1 MVTASTIVALVA
13 ACIVVAALIFALW
26 AIGFAQKSP
35 LDTRLGDVSSQNS
48 SSARS
53 SSSDEAAKNDEAK
66 RATADA
72 QQALN
77 ALAADEDSRFL
88 DCVQEFVDAYDSVVD
103 EKSYSLADLDI
114 DASDLAPRLRSEFE
128 CKVVQADVYNGMAW
142 VDIDVTSKNIA
153 SAVDSFAR
161 EVAGDA
167 LSYDDEDAYRAH
179 LKEALLDSID
189 KQKPRTV
196 RVLLTLEQGDD
207 AQTTEAVGRE
217 FLLNHAPYTVAGV
230 VKDVS
235 TLANT
240 AYAQVWVPYT
250 STEITKDTWSDEHM
264 GMMSVTILAKSR
276 EDFPAIREETER
288 RRQEYNTIIGEN
300 GYSLIYRNRPY
311 DQEKSAAGMAANIE
325 PDVDQAR
332 RQRLIIFII
341 LLIVPAIN
349 LSSMTQSRLRQR
361 VAEIGVRRAF
371 GSTRLELM
379 RQIIAE
385 NLVVTLLAGI
395 LGLLLSVVFAY
406 LGNTLLFAQEFSQT
420 LSPPAVDASILL
432 HGSTFGWALLF
443 CFVLN
448 LLSSGIPAWR
458 ASRVGI
464 VNALGGRLHK

>member
-35 LDTRLGDVSSQNS
+35 LDTRLGDASSQNS

-53 SSSDEAAKNDEAK
+53 SSSDEATKNDEAK

-103 EKSYSLADLDI
+103 ERSYSLADLDI

-207 AQTTEAVGRE
+207 GWQVSQSDVES
-217 FLLNHAPYTVAGV
+217 LLG
-230 VKDVS
+230 
-235 TLANT
+235 
-240 AYAQVWVPYT
+240 
-250 STEITKDTWSDEHM
+250 
-264 GMMSVTILAKSR
+264 
-276 EDFPAIREETER
+276 
-288 RRQEYNTIIGEN
+288 
-300 GYSLIYRNRPY
+300 
-311 DQEKSAAGMAANIE
+311 SAW
-325 PDVDQAR
+325 
-332 RQRLIIFII
+332 
-341 LLIVPAIN
+341 
-349 LSSMTQSRLRQR
+349 
-361 VAEIGVRRAF
+361 
-371 GSTRLELM
+371 GS
-379 RQIIAE
+379 Q
-385 NLVVTLLAGI
+385 
-395 LGLLLSVVFAY
+395 
-406 LGNTLLFAQEFSQT
+406 
-420 LSPPAVDASILL
+420 
-432 HGSTFGWALLF
+432 
-443 CFVLN
+443 
-448 LLSSGIPAWR
+448 
-458 ASRVGI
+458 
-464 VNALGGRLHK
+464 

>member
-1 MVTASTIVALVA
+1 MTEPLRDDTRGAAAPPPPPPPKYAPELSSPAPSEEPRQESGSARDSAAPRAKLKAKGKARGGKRVVAVSTIVALVA

-103 EKSYSLADLDI
+103 ERSYSLDLDI

-207 AQTTEAVGRE
+207 GWQVSQSDVES
-217 FLLNHAPYTVAGV
+217 LLG
-230 VKDVS
+230 
-235 TLANT
+235 
-240 AYAQVWVPYT
+240 
-250 STEITKDTWSDEHM
+250 
-264 GMMSVTILAKSR
+264 
-276 EDFPAIREETER
+276 
-288 RRQEYNTIIGEN
+288 
-300 GYSLIYRNRPY
+300 
-311 DQEKSAAGMAANIE
+311 SAW
-325 PDVDQAR
+325 
-332 RQRLIIFII
+332 
-341 LLIVPAIN
+341 
-349 LSSMTQSRLRQR
+349 
-361 VAEIGVRRAF
+361 
-371 GSTRLELM
+371 GS
-379 RQIIAE
+379 Q
-385 NLVVTLLAGI
+385 
-395 LGLLLSVVFAY
+395 
-406 LGNTLLFAQEFSQT
+406 
-420 LSPPAVDASILL
+420 
-432 HGSTFGWALLF
+432 
-443 CFVLN
+443 
-448 LLSSGIPAWR
+448 
-458 ASRVGI
+458 
-464 VNALGGRLHK
+464 

>member
-1 MVTASTIVALVA
+1 MTEPLRDDTRGAVAPPPPPPPKYAPESLSPAPSEELRQESGSARDSVASRAKLKAKGKARGGKRVVAASTIVALVA

-35 LDTRLGDVSSQNS
+35 LDTRLGDASSQNS

-103 EKSYSLADLDI
+103 ERSYSLADLDI

-189 KQKPRTV
+189 EQKPRTV

-207 AQTTEAVGRE
+207 GWQVSQSDVES
-217 FLLNHAPYTVAGV
+217 LLG
-230 VKDVS
+230 
-235 TLANT
+235 
-240 AYAQVWVPYT
+240 
-250 STEITKDTWSDEHM
+250 
-264 GMMSVTILAKSR
+264 
-276 EDFPAIREETER
+276 
-288 RRQEYNTIIGEN
+288 
-300 GYSLIYRNRPY
+300 
-311 DQEKSAAGMAANIE
+311 SAW
-325 PDVDQAR
+325 
-332 RQRLIIFII
+332 
-341 LLIVPAIN
+341 
-349 LSSMTQSRLRQR
+349 
-361 VAEIGVRRAF
+361 
-371 GSTRLELM
+371 GS
-379 RQIIAE
+379 Q
-385 NLVVTLLAGI
+385 
-395 LGLLLSVVFAY
+395 
-406 LGNTLLFAQEFSQT
+406 
-420 LSPPAVDASILL
+420 
-432 HGSTFGWALLF
+432 
-443 CFVLN
+443 
-448 LLSSGIPAWR
+448 
-458 ASRVGI
+458 
-464 VNALGGRLHK
+464 

>member
-1 MVTASTIVALVA
+1 MTEPLRDDTRGAAAPPPPPPPKYAPELSSPAPSEEPRQESESARDSAASRAKLKAKGKARGGKRVVTASTIVALAA

-35 LDTRLGDVSSQNS
+35 LDTRLGDTSSQNS

-103 EKSYSLADLDI
+103 ERSYSLADLDI

-142 VDIDVTSKNIA
+142 IDIDVTSKNIA

-167 LSYDDEDAYRAH
+167 LSYDDEDVYRAH

-207 AQTTEAVGRE
+207 GWQVSQSDVES
-217 FLLNHAPYTVAGV
+217 LLG
-230 VKDVS
+230 
-235 TLANT
+235 
-240 AYAQVWVPYT
+240 
-250 STEITKDTWSDEHM
+250 
-264 GMMSVTILAKSR
+264 
-276 EDFPAIREETER
+276 
-288 RRQEYNTIIGEN
+288 
-300 GYSLIYRNRPY
+300 
-311 DQEKSAAGMAANIE
+311 SAW
-325 PDVDQAR
+325 
-332 RQRLIIFII
+332 
-341 LLIVPAIN
+341 
-349 LSSMTQSRLRQR
+349 
-361 VAEIGVRRAF
+361 
-371 GSTRLELM
+371 GS
-379 RQIIAE
+379 Q
-385 NLVVTLLAGI
+385 
-395 LGLLLSVVFAY
+395 
-406 LGNTLLFAQEFSQT
+406 
-420 LSPPAVDASILL
+420 
-432 HGSTFGWALLF
+432 
-443 CFVLN
+443 
-448 LLSSGIPAWR
+448 
-458 ASRVGI
+458 
-464 VNALGGRLHK
+464 

>member
-1 MVTASTIVALVA
+1 MTEPLRDDTRGAAAPPPPPPPKYAPELSSPASSEELRQESGSARDSAASRAKLKAKGKARGGKRVVTASTIVALVA

-66 RATADA
+66 RAMADA
-72 QQALN
+72 QQVLN

-103 EKSYSLADLDI
+103 ERSYSLADLDI

-167 LSYDDEDAYRAH
+167 LSYDDEDTYRAH

-207 AQTTEAVGRE
+207 GWQVSQSDVES
-217 FLLNHAPYTVAGV
+217 LLG
-230 VKDVS
+230 
-235 TLANT
+235 
-240 AYAQVWVPYT
+240 
-250 STEITKDTWSDEHM
+250 
-264 GMMSVTILAKSR
+264 
-276 EDFPAIREETER
+276 
-288 RRQEYNTIIGEN
+288 
-300 GYSLIYRNRPY
+300 
-311 DQEKSAAGMAANIE
+311 SAW
-325 PDVDQAR
+325 
-332 RQRLIIFII
+332 
-341 LLIVPAIN
+341 
-349 LSSMTQSRLRQR
+349 
-361 VAEIGVRRAF
+361 
-371 GSTRLELM
+371 GS
-379 RQIIAE
+379 
-385 NLVVTLLAGI
+385 
-395 LGLLLSVVFAY
+395 
-406 LGNTLLFAQEFSQT
+406 
-420 LSPPAVDASILL
+420 
-432 HGSTFGWALLF
+432 
-443 CFVLN
+443 
-448 LLSSGIPAWR
+448 
-458 ASRVGI
+458 
-464 VNALGGRLHK
+464 

>member
-1 MVTASTIVALVA
+1 MTEPLRDDTRGAAAPPPPPPPKYAPELSSPAPSEEPRQESGSARDSAAPRAKLKAKGKARGGKRVVAVSTIVALVA

-103 EKSYSLADLDI
+103 ERSYSLADLDI

-179 LKEALLDSID
+179 LKEALLDSIG

-207 AQTTEAVGRE
+207 GWQVSQSDVES
-217 FLLNHAPYTVAGV
+217 LLG
-230 VKDVS
+230 
-235 TLANT
+235 
-240 AYAQVWVPYT
+240 
-250 STEITKDTWSDEHM
+250 
-264 GMMSVTILAKSR
+264 
-276 EDFPAIREETER
+276 
-288 RRQEYNTIIGEN
+288 
-300 GYSLIYRNRPY
+300 
-311 DQEKSAAGMAANIE
+311 SAW
-325 PDVDQAR
+325 
-332 RQRLIIFII
+332 
-341 LLIVPAIN
+341 
-349 LSSMTQSRLRQR
+349 
-361 VAEIGVRRAF
+361 
-371 GSTRLELM
+371 GS
-379 RQIIAE
+379 Q
-385 NLVVTLLAGI
+385 
-395 LGLLLSVVFAY
+395 
-406 LGNTLLFAQEFSQT
+406 
-420 LSPPAVDASILL
+420 
-432 HGSTFGWALLF
+432 
-443 CFVLN
+443 
-448 LLSSGIPAWR
+448 
-458 ASRVGI
+458 
-464 VNALGGRLHK
+464 

>member
-1 MVTASTIVALVA
+1 MTGPLRDDTRGAAAPPPPPPPKYAPELSSPAPSGEPRQESESARDSAASRTKLKAKGKARGGKRVVTASTIVALVA
-13 ACIVVAALIFALW
+13 TCIVVAALIFALW

-103 EKSYSLADLDI
+103 ERSYSLADLDI

-167 LSYDDEDAYRAH
+167 LSYDDEDAYRVH
-179 LKEALLDSID
+179 LKEALLYSID

-207 AQTTEAVGRE
+207 GWQVSQSDVES
-217 FLLNHAPYTVAGV
+217 LLG
-230 VKDVS
+230 
-235 TLANT
+235 
-240 AYAQVWVPYT
+240 
-250 STEITKDTWSDEHM
+250 
-264 GMMSVTILAKSR
+264 
-276 EDFPAIREETER
+276 
-288 RRQEYNTIIGEN
+288 
-300 GYSLIYRNRPY
+300 
-311 DQEKSAAGMAANIE
+311 SAW
-325 PDVDQAR
+325 
-332 RQRLIIFII
+332 
-341 LLIVPAIN
+341 
-349 LSSMTQSRLRQR
+349 
-361 VAEIGVRRAF
+361 
-371 GSTRLELM
+371 GS
-379 RQIIAE
+379 Q
-385 NLVVTLLAGI
+385 
-395 LGLLLSVVFAY
+395 
-406 LGNTLLFAQEFSQT
+406 
-420 LSPPAVDASILL
+420 
-432 HGSTFGWALLF
+432 
-443 CFVLN
+443 
-448 LLSSGIPAWR
+448 
-458 ASRVGI
+458 
-464 VNALGGRLHK
+464 

>member
-1 MVTASTIVALVA
+1 MTEPLRDDTRGAAAPPPPPPPEYAPELSSPAPSEELRQESGSARGSAASRAKLKAKGKARGGKRVVAASTIVALVA

-35 LDTRLGDVSSQNS
+35 LDTRLGDASSQNS

-167 LSYDDEDAYRAH
+167 LSYDDEDTYRAH

-207 AQTTEAVGRE
+207 GWQVSQSDVES
-217 FLLNHAPYTVAGV
+217 LLG
-230 VKDVS
+230 
-235 TLANT
+235 
-240 AYAQVWVPYT
+240 
-250 STEITKDTWSDEHM
+250 
-264 GMMSVTILAKSR
+264 
-276 EDFPAIREETER
+276 
-288 RRQEYNTIIGEN
+288 
-300 GYSLIYRNRPY
+300 
-311 DQEKSAAGMAANIE
+311 SAW
-325 PDVDQAR
+325 
-332 RQRLIIFII
+332 
-341 LLIVPAIN
+341 
-349 LSSMTQSRLRQR
+349 
-361 VAEIGVRRAF
+361 
-371 GSTRLELM
+371 GS
-379 RQIIAE
+379 
-385 NLVVTLLAGI
+385 
-395 LGLLLSVVFAY
+395 
-406 LGNTLLFAQEFSQT
+406 
-420 LSPPAVDASILL
+420 
-432 HGSTFGWALLF
+432 
-443 CFVLN
+443 
-448 LLSSGIPAWR
+448 
-458 ASRVGI
+458 
-464 VNALGGRLHK
+464 

>member
-35 LDTRLGDVSSQNS
+35 LDTRLGDVSSQHS

-53 SSSDEAAKNDEAK
+53 SSSDEATKNDEAK

-103 EKSYSLADLDI
+103 ERSYSLADLDI

-142 VDIDVTSKNIA
+142 VDIDVTSKSIA

-207 AQTTEAVGRE
+207 GWQVSQSDVES
-217 FLLNHAPYTVAGV
+217 LLG
-230 VKDVS
+230 
-235 TLANT
+235 
-240 AYAQVWVPYT
+240 
-250 STEITKDTWSDEHM
+250 
-264 GMMSVTILAKSR
+264 
-276 EDFPAIREETER
+276 
-288 RRQEYNTIIGEN
+288 
-300 GYSLIYRNRPY
+300 
-311 DQEKSAAGMAANIE
+311 SAW
-325 PDVDQAR
+325 
-332 RQRLIIFII
+332 
-341 LLIVPAIN
+341 
-349 LSSMTQSRLRQR
+349 
-361 VAEIGVRRAF
+361 
-371 GSTRLELM
+371 GS
-379 RQIIAE
+379 Q
-385 NLVVTLLAGI
+385 
-395 LGLLLSVVFAY
+395 
-406 LGNTLLFAQEFSQT
+406 
-420 LSPPAVDASILL
+420 
-432 HGSTFGWALLF
+432 
-443 CFVLN
+443 
-448 LLSSGIPAWR
+448 
-458 ASRVGI
+458 
-464 VNALGGRLHK
+464 

>member
-1 MVTASTIVALVA
+1 MRDSAASRAKLKAKGKARGGKRVVTASTIVALVA

-66 RATADA
+66 RAMADA

-103 EKSYSLADLDI
+103 ERSYSLADLDI

-207 AQTTEAVGRE
+207 GWQVSQSDVES
-217 FLLNHAPYTVAGV
+217 LLG
-230 VKDVS
+230 
-235 TLANT
+235 
-240 AYAQVWVPYT
+240 
-250 STEITKDTWSDEHM
+250 
-264 GMMSVTILAKSR
+264 
-276 EDFPAIREETER
+276 
-288 RRQEYNTIIGEN
+288 
-300 GYSLIYRNRPY
+300 
-311 DQEKSAAGMAANIE
+311 SAW
-325 PDVDQAR
+325 
-332 RQRLIIFII
+332 
-341 LLIVPAIN
+341 
-349 LSSMTQSRLRQR
+349 
-361 VAEIGVRRAF
+361 
-371 GSTRLELM
+371 GS
-379 RQIIAE
+379 Q
-385 NLVVTLLAGI
+385 
-395 LGLLLSVVFAY
+395 
-406 LGNTLLFAQEFSQT
+406 
-420 LSPPAVDASILL
+420 
-432 HGSTFGWALLF
+432 
-443 CFVLN
+443 
-448 LLSSGIPAWR
+448 
-458 ASRVGI
+458 
-464 VNALGGRLHK
+464 

>member
-35 LDTRLGDVSSQNS
+35 LDTRLGDASSQNS

-53 SSSDEAAKNDEAK
+53 SLSDEAAKNDEAK

-103 EKSYSLADLDI
+103 ERSYSLADLDI

-207 AQTTEAVGRE
+207 GWQVSQSDVES
-217 FLLNHAPYTVAGV
+217 LLG
-230 VKDVS
+230 
-235 TLANT
+235 
-240 AYAQVWVPYT
+240 
-250 STEITKDTWSDEHM
+250 
-264 GMMSVTILAKSR
+264 
-276 EDFPAIREETER
+276 
-288 RRQEYNTIIGEN
+288 
-300 GYSLIYRNRPY
+300 
-311 DQEKSAAGMAANIE
+311 SAW
-325 PDVDQAR
+325 
-332 RQRLIIFII
+332 
-341 LLIVPAIN
+341 
-349 LSSMTQSRLRQR
+349 
-361 VAEIGVRRAF
+361 
-371 GSTRLELM
+371 GS
-379 RQIIAE
+379 Q
-385 NLVVTLLAGI
+385 
-395 LGLLLSVVFAY
+395 
-406 LGNTLLFAQEFSQT
+406 
-420 LSPPAVDASILL
+420 
-432 HGSTFGWALLF
+432 
-443 CFVLN
+443 
-448 LLSSGIPAWR
+448 
-458 ASRVGI
+458 
-464 VNALGGRLHK
+464 

>member
-1 MVTASTIVALVA
+1 MTEPLRDDTRGAAAPPPPPPPEYAPELSSPAPSEELRQESGSARGSAASRAKLKAKGKARGGKRVVTASTIVALVA

-66 RATADA
+66 RAMADA

-103 EKSYSLADLDI
+103 ERSYSLADLDI

-142 VDIDVTSKNIA
+142 VDIDVSSKNIA

-179 LKEALLDSID
+179 LKEALLDSIG

-207 AQTTEAVGRE
+207 GWQVSRSDVES
-217 FLLNHAPYTVAGV
+217 LLG
-230 VKDVS
+230 
-235 TLANT
+235 
-240 AYAQVWVPYT
+240 
-250 STEITKDTWSDEHM
+250 
-264 GMMSVTILAKSR
+264 
-276 EDFPAIREETER
+276 
-288 RRQEYNTIIGEN
+288 
-300 GYSLIYRNRPY
+300 
-311 DQEKSAAGMAANIE
+311 SAW
-325 PDVDQAR
+325 
-332 RQRLIIFII
+332 
-341 LLIVPAIN
+341 
-349 LSSMTQSRLRQR
+349 
-361 VAEIGVRRAF
+361 
-371 GSTRLELM
+371 GS
-379 RQIIAE
+379 Q
-385 NLVVTLLAGI
+385 
-395 LGLLLSVVFAY
+395 
-406 LGNTLLFAQEFSQT
+406 
-420 LSPPAVDASILL
+420 
-432 HGSTFGWALLF
+432 
-443 CFVLN
+443 
-448 LLSSGIPAWR
+448 
-458 ASRVGI
+458 
-464 VNALGGRLHK
+464 

>member
-1 MVTASTIVALVA
+1 MTEPLRDDTRGAAAPPPPPPPKYAPELSSPAPSEEPRQESESARDSAASRAKLKAKGKARGDKRVVTASTIVALVA

-35 LDTRLGDVSSQNS
+35 LDTRLGDTSSQNS

-103 EKSYSLADLDI
+103 ERSYSLADLDI

-167 LSYDDEDAYRAH
+167 LSYDDEDAYRVH

-207 AQTTEAVGRE
+207 GWQVSQSDVES
-217 FLLNHAPYTVAGV
+217 LLG
-230 VKDVS
+230 S
-235 TLANT
+235 
-240 AYAQVWVPYT
+240 VW
-250 STEITKDTWSDEHM
+250 
-264 GMMSVTILAKSR
+264 
-276 EDFPAIREETER
+276 
-288 RRQEYNTIIGEN
+288 
-300 GYSLIYRNRPY
+300 
-311 DQEKSAAGMAANIE
+311 
-325 PDVDQAR
+325 
-332 RQRLIIFII
+332 
-341 LLIVPAIN
+341 
-349 LSSMTQSRLRQR
+349 
-361 VAEIGVRRAF
+361 
-371 GSTRLELM
+371 GS
-379 RQIIAE
+379 Q
-385 NLVVTLLAGI
+385 
-395 LGLLLSVVFAY
+395 
-406 LGNTLLFAQEFSQT
+406 
-420 LSPPAVDASILL
+420 
-432 HGSTFGWALLF
+432 
-443 CFVLN
+443 
-448 LLSSGIPAWR
+448 
-458 ASRVGI
+458 
-464 VNALGGRLHK
+464 

>member
-1 MVTASTIVALVA
+1 MTEPLRDDTRGAAAPPPPPPPKYAPELSSPAPSEEPRQESGSARDSAASRAKLKAKGKARGGKRVVAVSTIVALVA

-35 LDTRLGDVSSQNS
+35 LDTRLGDALSQNS

-53 SSSDEAAKNDEAK
+53 SSSDEPTKNDEAK

-103 EKSYSLADLDI
+103 ERSYSLADLDI

-167 LSYDDEDAYRAH
+167 LSYDDEDTYRAH

-207 AQTTEAVGRE
+207 GWQVSQSDVES
-217 FLLNHAPYTVAGV
+217 LLG
-230 VKDVS
+230 
-235 TLANT
+235 
-240 AYAQVWVPYT
+240 
-250 STEITKDTWSDEHM
+250 
-264 GMMSVTILAKSR
+264 
-276 EDFPAIREETER
+276 
-288 RRQEYNTIIGEN
+288 
-300 GYSLIYRNRPY
+300 
-311 DQEKSAAGMAANIE
+311 SAW
-325 PDVDQAR
+325 
-332 RQRLIIFII
+332 
-341 LLIVPAIN
+341 
-349 LSSMTQSRLRQR
+349 
-361 VAEIGVRRAF
+361 
-371 GSTRLELM
+371 GS
-379 RQIIAE
+379 Q
-385 NLVVTLLAGI
+385 
-395 LGLLLSVVFAY
+395 
-406 LGNTLLFAQEFSQT
+406 
-420 LSPPAVDASILL
+420 
-432 HGSTFGWALLF
+432 
-443 CFVLN
+443 
-448 LLSSGIPAWR
+448 
-458 ASRVGI
+458 
-464 VNALGGRLHK
+464 

>member
-1 MVTASTIVALVA
+1 MTEPLRDDTRGAAAPPPPPPPKYAPELSSPALSEELRQESGSARDSAASRAKLKAKGKARGGKRVVTASTIVALVA

-35 LDTRLGDVSSQNS
+35 LDTRLGDISSQNS

-103 EKSYSLADLDI
+103 ERSYSLADLDI

-167 LSYDDEDAYRAH
+167 LSYDDEDTYRAH

-207 AQTTEAVGRE
+207 GWQVSQSDVES
-217 FLLNHAPYTVAGV
+217 LLG
-230 VKDVS
+230 
-235 TLANT
+235 
-240 AYAQVWVPYT
+240 
-250 STEITKDTWSDEHM
+250 
-264 GMMSVTILAKSR
+264 
-276 EDFPAIREETER
+276 
-288 RRQEYNTIIGEN
+288 
-300 GYSLIYRNRPY
+300 
-311 DQEKSAAGMAANIE
+311 SAW
-325 PDVDQAR
+325 
-332 RQRLIIFII
+332 
-341 LLIVPAIN
+341 
-349 LSSMTQSRLRQR
+349 
-361 VAEIGVRRAF
+361 
-371 GSTRLELM
+371 GS
-379 RQIIAE
+379 
-385 NLVVTLLAGI
+385 
-395 LGLLLSVVFAY
+395 
-406 LGNTLLFAQEFSQT
+406 
-420 LSPPAVDASILL
+420 
-432 HGSTFGWALLF
+432 
-443 CFVLN
+443 
-448 LLSSGIPAWR
+448 
-458 ASRVGI
+458 
-464 VNALGGRLHK
+464 

>member
-1 MVTASTIVALVA
+1 MTEPLRDDTRGAAASPPPPPPKYAPELSSPAPSEELRQESGSVRDSAASRAKLKAKGKARGGKRVVTASTIVALVA

-35 LDTRLGDVSSQNS
+35 LDTRLGDTSSQNS

-103 EKSYSLADLDI
+103 ERSYSLADLDI

-153 SAVDSFAR
+153 SAIDSFAR

-207 AQTTEAVGRE
+207 GWQVSQSDVES
-217 FLLNHAPYTVAGV
+217 LLG
-230 VKDVS
+230 
-235 TLANT
+235 
-240 AYAQVWVPYT
+240 
-250 STEITKDTWSDEHM
+250 
-264 GMMSVTILAKSR
+264 
-276 EDFPAIREETER
+276 
-288 RRQEYNTIIGEN
+288 
-300 GYSLIYRNRPY
+300 
-311 DQEKSAAGMAANIE
+311 SAW
-325 PDVDQAR
+325 
-332 RQRLIIFII
+332 
-341 LLIVPAIN
+341 
-349 LSSMTQSRLRQR
+349 
-361 VAEIGVRRAF
+361 
-371 GSTRLELM
+371 GS
-379 RQIIAE
+379 Q
-385 NLVVTLLAGI
+385 
-395 LGLLLSVVFAY
+395 
-406 LGNTLLFAQEFSQT
+406 
-420 LSPPAVDASILL
+420 
-432 HGSTFGWALLF
+432 
-443 CFVLN
+443 
-448 LLSSGIPAWR
+448 
-458 ASRVGI
+458 
-464 VNALGGRLHK
+464 

>member
-1 MVTASTIVALVA
+1 MTEPLRDDTRGAAAPPPPPPPKYAPESLSPAPGEELRQESESARDSAASRAKLKAKGKARGGKRVVTASTIVALVA

-103 EKSYSLADLDI
+103 ERSYSLADLDI

-167 LSYDDEDAYRAH
+167 LSYDDENAYRAR

-207 AQTTEAVGRE
+207 GWQVSQSDVES
-217 FLLNHAPYTVAGV
+217 LLG
-230 VKDVS
+230 
-235 TLANT
+235 
-240 AYAQVWVPYT
+240 
-250 STEITKDTWSDEHM
+250 
-264 GMMSVTILAKSR
+264 
-276 EDFPAIREETER
+276 
-288 RRQEYNTIIGEN
+288 
-300 GYSLIYRNRPY
+300 
-311 DQEKSAAGMAANIE
+311 SAW
-325 PDVDQAR
+325 
-332 RQRLIIFII
+332 
-341 LLIVPAIN
+341 
-349 LSSMTQSRLRQR
+349 
-361 VAEIGVRRAF
+361 
-371 GSTRLELM
+371 GS
-379 RQIIAE
+379 Q
-385 NLVVTLLAGI
+385 
-395 LGLLLSVVFAY
+395 
-406 LGNTLLFAQEFSQT
+406 
-420 LSPPAVDASILL
+420 
-432 HGSTFGWALLF
+432 
-443 CFVLN
+443 
-448 LLSSGIPAWR
+448 
-458 ASRVGI
+458 
-464 VNALGGRLHK
+464 

>member
-1 MVTASTIVALVA
+1 MTEPLRDDTRGAAAPPPPPPPKYAPELSSPAPSEEPRQESESARDSAASRAKLKAKGKARGGKRVVTASTIVALVA

-35 LDTRLGDVSSQNS
+35 LDTRLGDALSQNS

-53 SSSDEAAKNDEAK
+53 SSSDEATKNDEAK

-103 EKSYSLADLDI
+103 ERSYSLADLDI

-167 LSYDDEDAYRAH
+167 LSYDDEDTYRAH

-207 AQTTEAVGRE
+207 GWQVSQSDVES
-217 FLLNHAPYTVAGV
+217 LLG
-230 VKDVS
+230 
-235 TLANT
+235 
-240 AYAQVWVPYT
+240 
-250 STEITKDTWSDEHM
+250 
-264 GMMSVTILAKSR
+264 
-276 EDFPAIREETER
+276 
-288 RRQEYNTIIGEN
+288 
-300 GYSLIYRNRPY
+300 
-311 DQEKSAAGMAANIE
+311 SAW
-325 PDVDQAR
+325 
-332 RQRLIIFII
+332 
-341 LLIVPAIN
+341 
-349 LSSMTQSRLRQR
+349 
-361 VAEIGVRRAF
+361 
-371 GSTRLELM
+371 GS
-379 RQIIAE
+379 Q
-385 NLVVTLLAGI
+385 
-395 LGLLLSVVFAY
+395 
-406 LGNTLLFAQEFSQT
+406 
-420 LSPPAVDASILL
+420 
-432 HGSTFGWALLF
+432 
-443 CFVLN
+443 
-448 LLSSGIPAWR
+448 
-458 ASRVGI
+458 
-464 VNALGGRLHK
+464 

>member
-1 MVTASTIVALVA
+1 MTEPLRDDTRGAAAPPPPPPPKYAPESFDPAPSEELRQESGSARNSAASRAKLKAKGKARGGKRVVTASTIVALVA

-35 LDTRLGDVSSQNS
+35 LDTRLGDASSQNS

-66 RATADA
+66 RAMADA

-103 EKSYSLADLDI
+103 ERSYSLADLDI

-167 LSYDDEDAYRAH
+167 LSYDDEDSYRAH

-207 AQTTEAVGRE
+207 GWQVSRSDVES
-217 FLLNHAPYTVAGV
+217 LLG
-230 VKDVS
+230 
-235 TLANT
+235 
-240 AYAQVWVPYT
+240 
-250 STEITKDTWSDEHM
+250 
-264 GMMSVTILAKSR
+264 
-276 EDFPAIREETER
+276 
-288 RRQEYNTIIGEN
+288 
-300 GYSLIYRNRPY
+300 
-311 DQEKSAAGMAANIE
+311 SAW
-325 PDVDQAR
+325 
-332 RQRLIIFII
+332 
-341 LLIVPAIN
+341 
-349 LSSMTQSRLRQR
+349 
-361 VAEIGVRRAF
+361 
-371 GSTRLELM
+371 GS
-379 RQIIAE
+379 Q
-385 NLVVTLLAGI
+385 
-395 LGLLLSVVFAY
+395 
-406 LGNTLLFAQEFSQT
+406 
-420 LSPPAVDASILL
+420 
-432 HGSTFGWALLF
+432 
-443 CFVLN
+443 
-448 LLSSGIPAWR
+448 
-458 ASRVGI
+458 
-464 VNALGGRLHK
+464 

>member
-1 MVTASTIVALVA
+1 MTEPLRDDTRGAAAPPPPPPPKYAPELSSPAPSEEPRQESESARDSAASRAKLKAKGKARGGKRVVTASTIVALVA

-35 LDTRLGDVSSQNS
+35 LDTRLGDALSQNS

-66 RATADA
+66 RAMADA

-103 EKSYSLADLDI
+103 ERSYSLADLDI

-167 LSYDDEDAYRAH
+167 LSYDDEDTYRAH

-207 AQTTEAVGRE
+207 GWQVSQSDVES
-217 FLLNHAPYTVAGV
+217 LLG
-230 VKDVS
+230 
-235 TLANT
+235 
-240 AYAQVWVPYT
+240 
-250 STEITKDTWSDEHM
+250 
-264 GMMSVTILAKSR
+264 
-276 EDFPAIREETER
+276 
-288 RRQEYNTIIGEN
+288 
-300 GYSLIYRNRPY
+300 
-311 DQEKSAAGMAANIE
+311 SAW
-325 PDVDQAR
+325 
-332 RQRLIIFII
+332 
-341 LLIVPAIN
+341 
-349 LSSMTQSRLRQR
+349 
-361 VAEIGVRRAF
+361 
-371 GSTRLELM
+371 GS
-379 RQIIAE
+379 
-385 NLVVTLLAGI
+385 
-395 LGLLLSVVFAY
+395 
-406 LGNTLLFAQEFSQT
+406 
-420 LSPPAVDASILL
+420 
-432 HGSTFGWALLF
+432 
-443 CFVLN
+443 
-448 LLSSGIPAWR
+448 
-458 ASRVGI
+458 
-464 VNALGGRLHK
+464 

>member
-1 MVTASTIVALVA
+1 MTEPLRDDTRGAAAPPPPPPPKYAPELSSPAPSEEPRQESGSARGSAASRAKLKAKEKARGGKRVVTASTIVALVA

-66 RATADA
+66 RAMADA

-103 EKSYSLADLDI
+103 ERSYSLADLDI

-179 LKEALLDSID
+179 LKEALFDSID

-207 AQTTEAVGRE
+207 GWQVSQSDVES
-217 FLLNHAPYTVAGV
+217 LLG
-230 VKDVS
+230 
-235 TLANT
+235 
-240 AYAQVWVPYT
+240 
-250 STEITKDTWSDEHM
+250 
-264 GMMSVTILAKSR
+264 
-276 EDFPAIREETER
+276 
-288 RRQEYNTIIGEN
+288 
-300 GYSLIYRNRPY
+300 
-311 DQEKSAAGMAANIE
+311 SAW
-325 PDVDQAR
+325 
-332 RQRLIIFII
+332 
-341 LLIVPAIN
+341 
-349 LSSMTQSRLRQR
+349 
-361 VAEIGVRRAF
+361 
-371 GSTRLELM
+371 GS
-379 RQIIAE
+379 Q
-385 NLVVTLLAGI
+385 
-395 LGLLLSVVFAY
+395 
-406 LGNTLLFAQEFSQT
+406 
-420 LSPPAVDASILL
+420 
-432 HGSTFGWALLF
+432 
-443 CFVLN
+443 
-448 LLSSGIPAWR
+448 
-458 ASRVGI
+458 
-464 VNALGGRLHK
+464 

>member
-1 MVTASTIVALVA
+1 MTEPLRDDTRGAAAPPPPPPPKYAPELSSPAPSEELRQENGSARGSAASRAKLKAKGKARGGKRVVTASTIVALVA

-35 LDTRLGDVSSQNS
+35 LDTRLGDALSQNS

-66 RATADA
+66 RAMADA

-88 DCVQEFVDAYDSVVD
+88 DSVVD
-103 EKSYSLADLDI
+103 ERIYSLADLDI

-207 AQTTEAVGRE
+207 GWQVSQSDVES
-217 FLLNHAPYTVAGV
+217 LLG
-230 VKDVS
+230 
-235 TLANT
+235 
-240 AYAQVWVPYT
+240 
-250 STEITKDTWSDEHM
+250 
-264 GMMSVTILAKSR
+264 
-276 EDFPAIREETER
+276 
-288 RRQEYNTIIGEN
+288 
-300 GYSLIYRNRPY
+300 
-311 DQEKSAAGMAANIE
+311 SAW
-325 PDVDQAR
+325 
-332 RQRLIIFII
+332 
-341 LLIVPAIN
+341 
-349 LSSMTQSRLRQR
+349 
-361 VAEIGVRRAF
+361 
-371 GSTRLELM
+371 GS
-379 RQIIAE
+379 Q
-385 NLVVTLLAGI
+385 
-395 LGLLLSVVFAY
+395 
-406 LGNTLLFAQEFSQT
+406 
-420 LSPPAVDASILL
+420 
-432 HGSTFGWALLF
+432 
-443 CFVLN
+443 
-448 LLSSGIPAWR
+448 
-458 ASRVGI
+458 
-464 VNALGGRLHK
+464 

>member
-1 MVTASTIVALVA
+1 MTEPLRDDTRGAAAPPPPPPPKCAPELSSPAPSEELRQESGSARDSAASRVKLKAKGKARGGKRVVTASTIVALVA

-35 LDTRLGDVSSQNS
+35 LDTRLGDASPQNS

-103 EKSYSLADLDI
+103 ERSYSLADLDI

-207 AQTTEAVGRE
+207 GWQVSQSDVES
-217 FLLNHAPYTVAGV
+217 LLG
-230 VKDVS
+230 
-235 TLANT
+235 
-240 AYAQVWVPYT
+240 
-250 STEITKDTWSDEHM
+250 
-264 GMMSVTILAKSR
+264 
-276 EDFPAIREETER
+276 
-288 RRQEYNTIIGEN
+288 
-300 GYSLIYRNRPY
+300 
-311 DQEKSAAGMAANIE
+311 SAW
-325 PDVDQAR
+325 
-332 RQRLIIFII
+332 
-341 LLIVPAIN
+341 
-349 LSSMTQSRLRQR
+349 
-361 VAEIGVRRAF
+361 
-371 GSTRLELM
+371 GS
-379 RQIIAE
+379 Q
-385 NLVVTLLAGI
+385 
-395 LGLLLSVVFAY
+395 
-406 LGNTLLFAQEFSQT
+406 
-420 LSPPAVDASILL
+420 
-432 HGSTFGWALLF
+432 
-443 CFVLN
+443 
-448 LLSSGIPAWR
+448 
-458 ASRVGI
+458 
-464 VNALGGRLHK
+464 

>member
-1 MVTASTIVALVA
+1 MTEPLRDDTRGAAAPPPPPPPKYAPESLSPAPSEELRQESGSARDSAASRAKLKAKGKARGGKRVVTASTIVALVA

-35 LDTRLGDVSSQNS
+35 LDTRLGDASSQNS

-77 ALAADEDSRFL
+77 ALAADEDSRFF

-103 EKSYSLADLDI
+103 ERSYSLADLDI

-179 LKEALLDSID
+179 LKKALLDSID

-207 AQTTEAVGRE
+207 GWQVSQSDVES
-217 FLLNHAPYTVAGV
+217 LLG
-230 VKDVS
+230 
-235 TLANT
+235 
-240 AYAQVWVPYT
+240 
-250 STEITKDTWSDEHM
+250 
-264 GMMSVTILAKSR
+264 
-276 EDFPAIREETER
+276 
-288 RRQEYNTIIGEN
+288 
-300 GYSLIYRNRPY
+300 
-311 DQEKSAAGMAANIE
+311 SAW
-325 PDVDQAR
+325 
-332 RQRLIIFII
+332 
-341 LLIVPAIN
+341 
-349 LSSMTQSRLRQR
+349 
-361 VAEIGVRRAF
+361 
-371 GSTRLELM
+371 GS
-379 RQIIAE
+379 Q
-385 NLVVTLLAGI
+385 
-395 LGLLLSVVFAY
+395 
-406 LGNTLLFAQEFSQT
+406 
-420 LSPPAVDASILL
+420 
-432 HGSTFGWALLF
+432 
-443 CFVLN
+443 
-448 LLSSGIPAWR
+448 
-458 ASRVGI
+458 
-464 VNALGGRLHK
+464 